1 MAQNGAAADGLQDHP
16 NPLAGNPKYQTVR
29 ELGAG
34 SFGIVQLAVNRHA
47 LSLSGLEVKGRTFP

>member
-1 MAQNGAAADGLQDHP
+1 MTANGASPHDVRELS

-34 SFGIVQLAVNRHA
+34 SFGIVQLAVNR
-47 LSLSGLEVKGRTFP
+47 